1 MRISVSLVAIPFQ
14 CFADSQAKVRAQF
27 KDPRLRANVHWKD
40 VNGTRDME
48 AGFVVSIVMKSPSYT
63 ILRPYFYPMHSYP
76 LRSPQNPVSSLAIAC
91 CHLATCHLLATRPCE
106 SHQVIHAEI
115 RSAVEVIRQ
124 EDQDWLVSGWVP
136 TGHYWTFAKREKI
149 AYSNGLISVISCLKI
164 A

>member
-1 MRISVSLVAIPFQ
+1 MFR
-14 CFADSQAKVRAQF
+14 
-27 KDPRLRANVHWKD
+27 RLSGQSA
-40 VNGTRDME
+40 
-48 AGFVVSIVMKSPSYT
+48 
-63 ILRPYFYPMHSYP
+63 RPIQRS
-76 LRSPQNPVSSLAIAC
+76 SPQGERALERRERRTRHGGWFCGFYRHEIPKLYHTSTIFLSYAFLSIEISSKSGQLFTIAIAC

>member
-1 MRISVSLVAIPFQ
+1 M
-14 CFADSQAKVRAQF
+14 QAKVRAQF

-40 VNGTRDME
+40 VNGARDME
-48 AGFVVSIVMKSPSYT
+48 
-63 ILRPYFYPMHSYP
+63 
-76 LRSPQNPVSSLAIAC
+76 
-91 CHLATCHLLATRPCE
+91 
-106 SHQVIHAEI
+106 VIHAEI
-115 RSAVEVIRQ
+115 CSAVEVIRQ